1 MSLNTTLYTISALL
15 ILDNEGNRLFAK
27 YYTSSL
33 DEQPQYKESGS
44 SKSKTKSS
52 TASTSASSPAPT
64 SHSPSTQKQQQQQ
77 QQQQQQMKQQQQ
89 QLKSEKTLFSKINK
103 VNQDILLY
111 DNQIIVYKQIND
123 VSIIIT
129 SPINEN
135 ECLIYSTLNN
145 LIEAL
150 TILLNSTVDK
160 QTIINNY
167 DLVSLAIDETIDDG
181 IIIEYDP
188 ATIVSR
194 VTNAPVNNPTVV
206 DLKNIDISEKGLFNA
221 LSFAGKKLGERLQQ
235 GL

>member
-1 MSLNTTLYTISALL
+1 MSFNTTLYTVSALL
-15 ILDNEGNRLFAK
+15 ILDNEGNRLYAK

-33 DEQPQYKESGS
+33 AEPQKEAS
-44 SKSKTKSS
+44 STPNSTTKTKARATSS
-52 TASTSASSPAPT
+52 TSSSGTGA
-64 SHSPSTQKQQQQQ
+64 QQE
-77 QQQQQQMKQQQQ
+77 

-103 VNQDILLY
+103 VNQDIILY
-111 DNQIIVYKQIND
+111 DQHIICYKQTND
-123 VSIIIT
+123 VTIILT
-129 SPINEN
+129 APINEN
-135 ECLIYSTLNN
+135 ECLIYSTLTN

-150 TILLNSTVDK
+150 QILLNNNSVDK
-160 QTIINNY
+160 QTIITNY
-167 DLVSLAIDETIDDG
+167 DLVTLAIDETIDDG

-206 DLKNIDISEKGLFNA
+206 DLKNIDLSEKGLFNA

>member
-1 MSLNTTLYTISALL
+1 MSLNSTLYTISALL

-33 DEQPQYKESGS
+33 DEQPQHKESGS

-64 SHSPSTQKQQQQQ
+64 SQSPSTQKQQQQQ
-77 QQQQQQMKQQQQ
+77 LKQHQQ